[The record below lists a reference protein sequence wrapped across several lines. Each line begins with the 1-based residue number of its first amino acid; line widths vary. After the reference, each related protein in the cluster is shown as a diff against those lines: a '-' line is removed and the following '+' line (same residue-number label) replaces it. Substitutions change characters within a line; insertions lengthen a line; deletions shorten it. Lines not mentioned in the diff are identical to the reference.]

1 MASPYYSHC
10 DFIYELSNKLDNFNV
25 LSLNCQSLNAKFDKL
40 ILLIEELKQNNF
52 QFSVI
57 CLQETWLG
65 EEADLTLYQI
75 PDYSCIAEGK
85 SCSEHGGLIIYVH
98 NNYQFDKYPGPFR
111 SNIWEGLFIKI
122 ISHDQSK
129 NIYIGNIYRPPR
141 DNLTSDSVSAFT
153 NELNTAM
160 AEIIRCNSL
169 FLLAGDFN
177 LDLLKVNDKIYL
189 KEYLDSM
196 ISLGMYPSLTLPTRL
211 TETSATLIDNL
222 F

>member
-1 MASPYYSHC
+1 M
-10 DFIYELSNKLDNFNV
+10 
-25 LSLNCQSLNAKFDKL
+25 
-40 ILLIEELKQNNF
+40 ILLIEELKQNKF

-65 EEADLTLYQI
+65 EELTLYQI

-98 NNYQFDKYPGPFR
+98 NNYQFDKYPCPFR

-122 ISHDQSK
+122 FSHDQSK

-160 AEIIRCNSL
+160 AEIIRSNSL

-177 LDLLKVNDKIYL
+177 LDFVDTWDGTTNKC
-189 KEYLDSM
+189 
-196 ISLGMYPSLTLPTRL
+196 IS
-211 TETSATLIDNL
+211 
-222 F
+222 